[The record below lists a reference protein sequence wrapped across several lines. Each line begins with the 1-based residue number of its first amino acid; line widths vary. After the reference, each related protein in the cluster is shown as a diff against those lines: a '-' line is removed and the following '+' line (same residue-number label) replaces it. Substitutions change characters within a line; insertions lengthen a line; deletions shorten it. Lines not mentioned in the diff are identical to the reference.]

1 MRIRVPMLATCLA
14 LLTMPMQALAVESCQ
29 WLPVAQVG
37 RALPDFKPWQTM
49 AGGKVGACQ
58 FLGRTPRGAAILSL
72 TQRVEESPAKAEDFV
87 ASLRKN
93 LGADYVVEPVAGMGR
108 RGFSYRPKD
117 TAGADARSSLFLVGH
132 EGRVVAMGSL
142 AVPGEVTGDTR
153 EAFLALSRRAF
164 DLAGDSESLAA
175 ATRCAYFDQ
184 DLLKELFKGAA
195 FSQQVYGANS
205 CIANAGTRV
214 LMLAIVDNVSP
225 ALAQTMAASG
235 DCKST
240 PLPAL
245 GAQGS
250 IGYACAQGNA
260 RAMVR
265 YLKGAKH
272 FEFSW
277 IPGAE
282 PSPAERELLVKLAQ
296 FAHDGAY

>member
-1 MRIRVPMLATCLA
+1 MRIRLLMLVMYLA
-14 LLTMPMQALAVESCQ
+14 LLAAWMPAQAVESCQ

-37 RALPDFKPWQTM
+37 RALPDFKPWQTT

-58 FLGRTPRGAAILSL
+58 FLGRTSRGAVILSL
-72 TQRVEESPAKAEDFV
+72 TRRVEESPAKAEDFV

-93 LGADYVVEPVAGMGR
+93 LGADFRVETVASMGR

-117 TAGADARSSLFLVGH
+117 EAIHDAHSSLFLVGH
-132 EGRVVAMGSL
+132 QGRVVAMGSL
-142 AVPGEVTGDTR
+142 SVPGEVSGDAR
-153 EAFLALSRRAF
+153 EGFLALSRRAF

-175 ATRCAYFDQ
+175 ATHCAYFDQ
-184 DLLKELFKGAA
+184 ALLKTLFEGAV

-205 CIANAGTRV
+205 CIANAGPRV
-214 LMLAIVDNVSP
+214 LMLAIVDNVDP

-235 DCKST
+235 DCQST

-250 IGYACAQGNA
+250 IGFACAQGNA

-265 YLKGAKH
+265 YLKGGKR
-272 FEFSW
+272 FEFNW

-282 PSPAERELLVKLAQ
+282 PGPAERELLIKLAQ
-296 FAHDGAY
+296 SAYDGVR

>member
-1 MRIRVPMLATCLA
+1 MRIRLPMLAACLV
-14 LLTMPMQALAVESCQ
+14 LLAISMPALAVESCL

-37 RALPDFKPWQTM
+37 RALPEFKPWQTM

-72 TQRVEESPAKAEDFV
+72 IQRVEESPAKAEDFV

-93 LGADYVVEPVAGMGR
+93 LGGEYLVEPMASLGR

-117 TAGADARSSLFLVGH
+117 AAAGDARGTLFLVGH
-132 EGRVVAMGSL
+132 EGRVVAMGTL
-142 AVPGEVTGDTR
+142 TVPGEVSADMR
-153 EAFLALSRRAF
+153 EGFLALSRRAF
-164 DLAGDSESLAA
+164 DLAGDSENLAA
-175 ATRCAYFDQ
+175 ATRCTYFDQ
-184 DLLKELFKGAA
+184 DLLDELFKGAG

-205 CIANAGTRV
+205 CIANAGVRV
-214 LMLAIVDNVSP
+214 LLLAIVDNVGP

-235 DCKST
+235 DCRST

-250 IGYACAQGNA
+250 IGFACAQGNA

-265 YLKGAKH
+265 YLKGGKH

-296 FAHDGAY
+296 SAYDGVH

>member
-1 MRIRVPMLATCLA
+1 MDIRLPMLATCLA
-14 LLTMPMQALAVESCQ
+14 LLAIPMQALAVESCQ

-37 RALPDFKPWQTM
+37 PALPDFKPWQTM

-72 TQRVEESPAKAEDFV
+72 TQMVQESPAKAEDFV
-87 ASLRKN
+87 ASMRKN
-93 LGADYVVEPVAGMGR
+93 LDAGYQVEPVAGMGR

-117 TAGADARSSLFLVGH
+117 ATGADARSSLFLVGH

-142 AVPGEVTGDTR
+142 TVPGDVSAEAR
-153 EAFLALSRRAF
+153 EGFLALSRRAF
-164 DLAGDSESLAA
+164 DLASDSESLAA

-184 DLLKELFKGAA
+184 DLLNSLFKGAA

-225 ALAQTMAASG
+225 ALAGTMAASG
-235 DCKST
+235 ECQSKS
-240 PLPAL
+240 LPAL

-250 IGYACAQGNA
+250 IGFACAQGNA

-265 YLKGAKH
+265 YLKGDKH

-282 PSPAERELLVKLAQ
+282 PSPAERELLIKLAQ
-296 FAHDGAY
+296 SAYEGVR